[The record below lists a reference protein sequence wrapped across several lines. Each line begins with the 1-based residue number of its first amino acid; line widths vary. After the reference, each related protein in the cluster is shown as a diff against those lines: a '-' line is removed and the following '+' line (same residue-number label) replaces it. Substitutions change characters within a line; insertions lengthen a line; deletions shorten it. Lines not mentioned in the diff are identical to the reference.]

1 MLSTCL
7 ASHSPTKD
15 NKRGY
20 GRLPVWRM
28 FVVLDEPL
36 DDEVEDSEA
45 GNTNTEED
53 KSEKKRLYR
62 SCMISD
68 TWCAYNHTLPIVGE
82 KIKNFL
88 LVRVRLF
95 YLQDSTD
102 IVVVMDWDVCQ
113 DILTNRTVKC
123 SERES
128 CGRNGW

>member
-1 MLSTCL
+1 M
-7 ASHSPTKD
+7 
-15 NKRGY
+15 
-20 GRLPVWRM
+20 WRVL
-28 FVVLDEPL
+28 VVLDEPL

-62 SCMISD
+62 SCVISD
-68 TWCAYNHTLPIVGE
+68 TWCAYNHALPTVGE

-102 IVVVMDWDVCQ
+102 IIVAMDRDASQ
-113 DILTNRTVKC
+113 DILTNRTVEC
-123 SERES
+123 SEREN
-128 CGRNGW
+128 CRKTDW

>member
-15 NKRGY
+15 NKRGD

-62 SCMISD
+62 SCVISD
-68 TWCAYNHTLPIVGE
+68 TWCAYYHTLPTVGE

-102 IVVVMDWDVCQ
+102 IIVAMDRDASQ
-113 DILTNRTVKC
+113 DILANRTVEC
-123 SERES
+123 SE
-128 CGRNGW
+128 

>member
-1 MLSTCL
+1 M
-7 ASHSPTKD
+7 
-15 NKRGY
+15 
-20 GRLPVWRM
+20 PVWR
-28 FVVLDEPL
+28 VLAVEDAPL

-62 SCMISD
+62 SCVISD
-68 TWCAYNHTLPIVGE
+68 TWCADNHALPTMGE

-102 IVVVMDWDVCQ
+102 IIVAMDRDASQ
-113 DILTNRTVKC
+113 DILADRTVES
-123 SERES
+123 SEREN
-128 CGRNGW
+128 CRNSDW

>member
-1 MLSTCL
+1 
-7 ASHSPTKD
+7 
-15 NKRGY
+15 
-20 GRLPVWRM
+20 M

-62 SCMISD
+62 SCVISD
-68 TWCAYNHTLPIVGE
+68 TWCAYNHALPTVGE
-82 KIKNFL
+82 NIKNFL

-102 IVVVMDWDVCQ
+102 IVVVMDRDVSQ
-113 DILTNRTVKC
+113 DILANRTVEC
-123 SERES
+123 SEREN
-128 CGRNGW
+128 CRKTDW

>member
-1 MLSTCL
+1 MEDAT
-7 ASHSPTKD
+7 
-15 NKRGY
+15 
-20 GRLPVWRM
+20 
-28 FVVLDEPL
+28 L

-62 SCMISD
+62 SCVISD
-68 TWCAYNHTLPIVGE
+68 TWCADNHALPTMGE

-102 IVVVMDWDVCQ
+102 IIVAMDRDASQ
-113 DILTNRTVKC
+113 DILADRTVEG
-123 SERES
+123 SEREN
-128 CGRNGW
+128 CRKTDW